1 MNQKYSLESS
11 YYAFSKMFERA
22 SFYGLRA
29 LIVLYMVGE
38 TMKMERAEAFQIY
51 GLFIGS
57 ITLGQIIGAL
67 LGDLLIGNRKTIIL
81 GGIMQAI
88 GAFCLSLPSTAGL
101 YLGLFLVVL
110 GNGFF
115 TPNLI
120 SNFGKLYLN
129 KPKLMDVGFTKLYF
143 AINLGSF
150 LGIILITYIG
160 EQYGY
165 NYGFIFSGILMLISL
180 IFIFLI
186 KGKSQ
191 KIIEINQ
198 FSMNKR
204 IVIILLALGLYG
216 LFFWFLG
223 IGNIYGL
230 DLSLIFSEMPSLGIS
245 DHFWEFYH
253 YIFIV
258 LISLIAI
265 IVWTYFYNSSFVK
278 LMIGFVFGAVS
289 LGLLFFIPME
299 PTENHFSIFLVS
311 LIFLAISETHIGPII
326 YSILTKY
333 ANPKYL
339 AILISLVFLPTS
351 LISLIS
357 TLFLNDLFEQPELS
371 LKISVIGMILS
382 AFGIFIFLKFNKKLF
397 YKNS

>member
-1 MNQKYSLESS
+1 
-11 YYAFSKMFERA
+11 
-22 SFYGLRA
+22 
-29 LIVLYMVGE
+29 
-38 TMKMERAEAFQIY
+38 
-51 GLFIGS
+51 
-57 ITLGQIIGAL
+57 
-67 LGDLLIGNRKTIIL
+67 
-81 GGIMQAI
+81 MQAI

-186 KGKSQ
+186 KDKSQ

-216 LFFWFLG
+216 LFFWLLG
-223 IGNIYGL
+223 IGNIY
-230 DLSLIFSEMPSLGIS
+230 
-245 DHFWEFYH
+245 
-253 YIFIV
+253 
-258 LISLIAI
+258 
-265 IVWTYFYNSSFVK
+265 
-278 LMIGFVFGAVS
+278 
-289 LGLLFFIPME
+289 
-299 PTENHFSIFLVS
+299 
-311 LIFLAISETHIGPII
+311 
-326 YSILTKY
+326 
-333 ANPKYL
+333 
-339 AILISLVFLPTS
+339 
-351 LISLIS
+351 
-357 TLFLNDLFEQPELS
+357 
-371 LKISVIGMILS
+371 
-382 AFGIFIFLKFNKKLF
+382 
-397 YKNS
+397 